1 MLKNGIIFW
10 NMVLFVWKNISKF
23 LLIIKMWLHDL
34 WYCCII
40 EIYTLELMIMIRIK
54 VYLYFDLVIKM
65 EWGYIGKCHIINE
78 ICIDIKMERKQK
90 IEDTW
95 KRIEK

>member
-1 MLKNGIIFW
+1 
-10 NMVLFVWKNISKF
+10 
-23 LLIIKMWLHDL
+23 
-34 WYCCII
+34 
-40 EIYTLELMIMIRIK
+40 
-54 VYLYFDLVIKM
+54 M
-65 EWGYIGKCHIINE
+65 EWGYIGKCNIINE